1 MVICPKKYNV
11 PLPLIWHSYTYLG
24 GSRSRKTPWPVA
36 LRTSLLPKLPIEPPL
51 GDPHMTDRETL
62 DSLPKTNLLLMSHV
76 LDLSYLSF
84 LTCKMEI
91 LSISQHNMNE
101 VYV

>member
-1 MVICPKKYNV
+1 
-11 PLPLIWHSYTYLG
+11 
-24 GSRSRKTPWPVA
+24 
-36 LRTSLLPKLPIEPPL
+36 
-51 GDPHMTDRETL
+51 MTDRETL